1 MTIKLCNLQE
11 FRQKMAKFSKK
22 GVKDDMELAKLA
34 MLAVT
39 GVLIGIQFK
48 GSKQE
53 FSVYI
58 GFMLCILILSAGLQK
73 MGVVLEYFESMQ
85 ALFSGNYNYLGIL
98 LKVIGITYLC
108 EFASGICKD
117 AGYQAVA
124 GQIEV
129 FGKLSVLL
137 SGMPIIL
144 AVIQTIQEF
153 SL

>member
-1 MTIKLCNLQE
+1 
-11 FRQKMAKFSKK
+11 
-22 GVKDDMELAKLA
+22 MELAKIVL
-34 MLAVT
+34 LAVV
-39 GVLIGIQFK
+39 GILIGIQFK
-48 GSKQE
+48 GTKQE
-53 FSVYI
+53 FSIYI
-58 GFMLCILILSAGLQK
+58 GMVLCILILSAGIQK
-73 MGVVLEYFESMQ
+73 MTTILMYIESMQ
-85 ALFSGNYNYLGIL
+85 ELFSAKYDYLGIL

-129 FGKLSVLL
+129 FGKMSVLL

-153 SL
+153 AL

>member
-1 MTIKLCNLQE
+1 
-11 FRQKMAKFSKK
+11 
-22 GVKDDMELAKLA
+22 MELVKLLL
-34 MLAVT
+34 LAIA
-39 GVLIGIQFK
+39 GVLLGIQFRS
-48 GSKQE
+48 SKQE
-53 FSVYI
+53 FSIYI
-58 GFMLCILILSAGLQK
+58 GMVLCMLILGAGLEKMEGILAEMELMQK
-73 MGVVLEYFESMQ
+73 MYSENQEY
-85 ALFSGNYNYLGIL
+85 LNIL

-108 EFASGICKD
+108 EFAAGICKD

>member
-1 MTIKLCNLQE
+1 MNILWKNCRNSGKKDETIMILKE
-11 FRQKMAKFSKK
+11 
-22 GVKDDMELAKLA
+22 KDDMELAKIVL
-34 MLAVT
+34 LAVV
-39 GVLIGIQFK
+39 GILIGIQFK
-48 GSKQE
+48 GTKQE
-53 FSVYI
+53 FSIYI
-58 GFMLCILILSAGLQK
+58 GMVLCILILSAGIQK
-73 MGVVLEYFESMQ
+73 MTTILMYIESMQ
-85 ALFSGNYNYLGIL
+85 ELFSAKYDYLGIL

-129 FGKLSVLL
+129 FGKMSVLL

-153 SL
+153 AL